1 MLPGAVSQQTFEQ
14 GLAEQDKSALTV
26 TYWCVH
32 FDIQPLMSTSL
43 TRCILYWRVPDGGAC
58 YGGGITQS

>member
-32 FDIQPLMSTSL
+32 FDIQPLKCVDISSSL
-43 TRCILYWRVPDGGAC
+43 HTVLASP
-58 YGGGITQS
+58 